1 MFPNRRKYY
10 ALLAAGFGV
19 KLLLMM
25 VLATG
30 SMWLLSAVR
39 AYVAGEGLWSKAQ
52 KDAVLHLRLYGE
64 TGDRSELEKYRE
76 AIAIPLADHDAR
88 AELEKPHANLKVA
101 EAAFIRARNHP
112 DDVLGMCLLVRWFSR
127 EQHLHE
133 AIDYWGQGDFYIQR
147 LQQSANAL
155 EQLTTAGKIGSTH
168 ETLLEIDR
176 IHRALVP
183 IEDGFSRTLGAG
195 ARAAQGFVTMVL
207 VAGTIVLFVFG
218 ILVARTL
225 MDRLRQSEEQYRKFL
240 DTAGDAIFLCVPGTK
255 TILDANETARR
266 RTGMAQEELIGHR
279 LDNLMEENP
288 SGDLA
293 LKNGT
298 LVDVKSTIARVGQT
312 EVLVSIVRDITEQ
325 RMFQRRSEE
334 SARMESIGRL
344 ADVIAHDFR
353 TQLAA
358 IMVYASDMKTEA
370 RTTQLVRAF
379 DQILRS
385 ARNGADLVD
394 SLMAFSRGEP
404 RRLEVVD
411 LEAVVSD
418 TLHFLE
424 KLIGE
429 NVQLVADCCGRA
441 LPVMS
446 ERTQLKQ
453 VLVNLATNAR
463 DAMPEGG
470 RLTFRTHFV
479 EAGEVLG
486 KGRAAKASSALL
498 VVEDSGQ
505 GMDEHTREHALD
517 PFFTTKNAGKGAG
530 LGLWSVFLAMRQSQ
544 GDVWIDS
551 GPGQGTRIHLLLPI
565 AATSISECPGLPI
578 TQAHNNRFANA
589 PSVCQGRVEEQ
600 V

>member
-10 ALLAAGFGV
+10 ALLAGGFGL
-19 KLLLMM
+19 KLLLLM
-25 VLATG
+25 VLSAG

-52 KDAVLHLRLYGE
+52 KDAVLHLRAYGE
-64 TGDRSELEKYRE
+64 TGDPAEFEKYRE
-76 AIAIPLADHDAR
+76 AIAVPLADHEAR
-88 AELEKPHANLKVA
+88 MELEKPQPDLKVA

-112 DDVLGMCLLVRWFSR
+112 DDVLGMCLLVRWFSS

-133 AIDYWGQGDFYIQR
+133 AIDYWQQADYYIGR
-147 LQQSANAL
+147 LQQSANEL
-155 EQLTTAGKIGSTH
+155 ERLITSGKIGSAG
-168 ETLLEIDR
+168 ETLAEIDR

-195 ARAAQGFVTMVL
+195 ARAAQGFVTAVL
-207 VAGTIVLFVFG
+207 AIGTLVLFVFG
-218 ILVARTL
+218 LLVARRL

-240 DTAGDAIFLCVPGTK
+240 DTAGDAIFLCEPGTK
-255 TILDANETARR
+255 TILDANETARA
-266 RTGMAQEELIGHR
+266 RTGMTSDELIGHR
-279 LDNLMEENP
+279 LDHLMEETA

-325 RMFQRRSEE
+325 RTFQRRSEE

-358 IMVYASDMKTEA
+358 IMVYASDMKMEA
-370 RTTQLVRAF
+370 GTTQLVRAF

-411 LEAVVSD
+411 LEVVVSD
-418 TLHFLE
+418 TLVFLH

-429 NVQLVADCCGRA
+429 NVQLVSDSCGRA

-463 DAMPEGG
+463 DAMPDGG
-470 RLTFRTHFV
+470 RLTFHTQFV
-479 EAGEVLG
+479 EAGEVLSNG
-486 KGRAAKASSALL
+486 KGRSAKASSALL
-498 VVEDSGQ
+498 VVEDEGQ
-505 GMDEHTREHALD
+505 GMDDHTREHAFD
-517 PFFTTKNAGKGAG
+517 PFFTTKNPGKGAG

-551 GPGQGTRIHLLLPI
+551 TPGKGTKIHLLLPI
-565 AATSISECPGLPI
+565 AAT
-578 TQAHNNRFANA
+578 
-589 PSVCQGRVEEQ
+589 
-600 V
+600 